1 MKKLLTLLLCALT
14 FAISAQNNTGV
25 LVMQT
30 NAQLPVTASVDV
42 PVQVKSTTDANTAKP
57 SPTCDVYSGRSFY
70 RTCGHFDY
78 CDRWTGD
85 QFKKLKGISILFSCP
100 DGIYCPG
107 FLLDRE

>member
-42 PVQVKSTTDANTAKP
+42 PVQVKTTTDANTAKP
-57 SPTCDVYSGRSFY
+57 SPNAKGKKGYKFRDRPVMYILAGVFIVLVVTLTIVTGGQGINSRS
-70 RTCGHFDY
+70 
-78 CDRWTGD
+78 
-85 QFKKLKGISILFSCP
+85 
-100 DGIYCPG
+100 
-107 FLLDRE
+107 